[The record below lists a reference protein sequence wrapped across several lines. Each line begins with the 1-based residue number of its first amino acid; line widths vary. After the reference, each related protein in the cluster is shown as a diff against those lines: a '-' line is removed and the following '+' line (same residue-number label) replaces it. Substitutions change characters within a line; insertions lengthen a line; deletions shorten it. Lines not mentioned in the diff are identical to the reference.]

1 MKNQT
6 VILEHPQQS
15 VLCPSAG
22 ALGVVTRSRAVHPG
36 RTALLGTVLATSA
49 LSLVVTEVGG
59 STSWGWLGG
68 RLRSPA
74 RVLAPGL
81 QGKG

>member
-6 VILEHPQQS
+6 VIPEHPQQS

-22 ALGVVTRSRAVHPG
+22 TWEGPQGQSCPPRQDSSPWHSFGHFSFIACSNRSW
-36 RTALLGTVLATSA
+36 
-49 LSLVVTEVGG
+49 G

-74 RVLAPGL
+74 QVLAPGL
-81 QGKG
+81 QGEG